1 MGDSNLICMVRT
13 MTAIS
18 RMQHSK
24 GIFLL
29 VVTTAV
35 WGTSF
40 PLLKG
45 VLNDLSSPMI
55 LATRFLIAA
64 IAFSPYLRQLNPKLL
79 RDGGLLGVIY
89 FAACALALVGLE
101 SISANRSAFLIS
113 LNVILVPLFGV
124 LLGRGLSGRILIAA
138 LMAIAG
144 IGILSWEGGGFGIGE
159 MLSIS
164 CAVAVA
170 LYILVMEKI
179 TARHPTLPLVAV
191 QLATAAGLGMI
202 WALPHANQIA
212 SIAPHFN
219 TLLYVGLG
227 ITALPTWT
235 QTQAQRWVS
244 ASEAAL
250 FYTLEPVFASAFSWL
265 WLHEVLGIRGWIG
278 ASLILLATLLSQL
291 KLEHFVQKLFRSIAL
306 RIPKKLRG

>member
-1 MGDSNLICMVRT
+1 MAV
-13 MTAIS
+13 IS
-18 RMQHSK
+18 KLQHSK

-29 VVTTAV
+29 VMTTAV

-40 PLLKG
+40 PVLKG
-45 VLNDLSSPMI
+45 FLDDLSAPLI
-55 LATRFLIAA
+55 LATRFLIAT

-89 FAACALALVGLE
+89 FTAGALALVSLE

-124 LLGRGLSGRILIAA
+124 ILGRRVSGRILIAA
-138 LMAIAG
+138 LVAIAG
-144 IGILSWEGGGFGIGE
+144 IGVLSWEGGGFGMGE
-159 MLSIS
+159 ILALA
-164 CAVAVA
+164 CAVGFA
-170 LYILVMEKI
+170 LYVLLMERI
-179 TARHPTLPLVAV
+179 TLQHPTLPLVAV

-202 WALPHANQIA
+202 WALPHWNQIT

-278 ASLILLATLLSQL
+278 ASLILSATMLSQF
-291 KLEHFVQKLFRSIAL
+291 KLEHFVQKLFGSIAL
-306 RIPKKLRG
+306 RIPKKLRR